1 MHRIGDKYNQDIKL
15 KIGNVYLNRIYQI
28 SGIYDD
34 VKNYS
39 MEKYPLSENA
49 YISIMKPS
57 HKKTNPGVGMSSE
70 TLDWI
75 GLIMTSPVQVIY
87 HL

>member
-1 MHRIGDKYNQDIKL
+1 MSKTIKW
-15 KIGNVYLNRIYQI
+15 
-28 SGIYDD
+28 
-34 VKNYS
+34 KNIHY
-39 MEKYPLSENA
+39 A
-49 YISIMKPS
+49 DISIMKPS

>member
-1 MHRIGDKYNQDIKL
+1 
-15 KIGNVYLNRIYQI
+15 
-28 SGIYDD
+28 
-34 VKNYS
+34 

-49 YISIMKPS
+49 DVSMIKPS